1 VGLLRLDH
9 REPLGYGCVRAKKAA
24 AFAGNSFSIRGRRI
38 PASLSLTRARCVG
51 LRGGSGPMLAP
62 PGVDPVAQRP
72 VVDPQITSDLGDRSP
87 VSITRGR
94 RPPGAIDVQGFHLQT
109 SPGHTRSTHF
119 TFLDGA
125 YALYVRVWDADTGRR
140 LGGAYDGC
148 EI

>member
-1 VGLLRLDH
+1 MGLLRLDH

-38 PASLSLTRARCVG
+38 SASLST
-51 LRGGSGPMLAP
+51 
-62 PGVDPVAQRP
+62 
-72 VVDPQITSDLGDRSP
+72 
-87 VSITRGR
+87 
-94 RPPGAIDVQGFHLQT
+94 
-109 SPGHTRSTHF
+109 THF